1 MLTTDEIRSRAKA
14 LMPGL
19 TEDLKDLVSHA
30 SCSFPGYPEEP
41 VTRHAPGLDG
51 APREAR
57 GRGS

>member
-1 MLTTDEIRSRAKA
+1 MLTTDEVRSRAKA

-41 VTRHAPGLDG
+41 VHDMRRRVDG
-51 APREAR
+51 ALREAR

>member
-1 MLTTDEIRSRAKA
+1 MLTTEEVRSRAKA

-41 VTRHAPGLDG
+41 VHDMRRASMELLEKHG
-51 APREAR
+51 AR
-57 GRGS
+57 GS